1 MDVDL
6 EKRINEAIETMQQIL
21 PEAVDIYQL
30 DPMAKIMLVALV
42 SETSKIQDY
51 VDGTLQR
58 IVERFCTDFIP
69 RKNVNAM
76 PAICLVKPTLK
87 ADNDN
92 LYFVESGAS
101 FVYKSPAKDEQLN
114 FIPIFNTTLLPHS
127 GMYLLNHRQMRYP
140 GGTASVNLD
149 RTNRLWVGILSPL
162 EVNCLKGLSLMLR
175 GTNGVVPEH
184 VYVGADCTEIDFAP
198 MSELEKIEMAD
209 PFDSQQVS
217 GNFFS
222 FVENWKESLLNMS
235 NSALLYLTDDTK
247 DRDMYKPRAY
257 PRVFQ
262 QWLENETLD
271 LFKQNTIWLRLDF
284 PEGYVVPDDCSVM
297 LGVLPVTN
305 IDVNTVML
313 TQAQPVAKLQGD
325 DNSFFLDILETST
338 ASNRQGFSMNRD
350 DILVR
355 DFEANCY
362 NNGDLYRDVRNL
374 YNRFIDDYYAFIE
387 YNGIKDGEVLK
398 KLRETINKL
407 GKSVGL
413 QNQQFKYDSGTYVMK
428 NMNNSSAATNTS
440 IRFITTKGF
449 SGNTPRV
456 GDLIECKNLPGVDQ
470 KASVI
475 VSGMGG
481 ADKASAD
488 ERYELLRYYSL
499 TNDRLFTRMDIE
511 AFLRKEIMAEYG
523 REEFNR
529 IFINISVEGAGGE
542 RGLQRG
548 IYIDISFKD
557 RNNYEHAVQ
566 MSFDTLMQ
574 QRIRN
579 KSCISM
585 PIIVTL
591 KNLED

>member
-58 IVERFCTDFIP
+58 IVDRFCTDFIP
-69 RKNVNAM
+69 HKQINAM
-76 PAICLVKPTLK
+76 PAICLVRPTLK
-87 ADNDN
+87 ASNDN
-92 LYFVESGAS
+92 LYLVESGVS
-101 FVYKSPAKDEQLN
+101 FKYKSKIKDIQLN
-114 FIPIFNTTLLPHS
+114 YIPIFNTMLLPHN
-127 GMYLLNHRQMRYP
+127 GMYLLNHRMMRYP
-140 GGTASVNLD
+140 GGQISIQLD
-149 RTNRLWVGILSPL
+149 KPNSLWVGIVSSL
-162 EVNCLKGLSLMLR
+162 EVNCLKGLSLMIK
-175 GTNGVVPEH
+175 GTNGIVPEH
-184 VYVGADCTEIDFAP
+184 VYVGSDCTEIDFAP

-217 GNFFS
+217 GKFFS
-222 FVENWKESLLNMS
+222 FVENWKENLLNMS
-235 NSALLYLTDDTK
+235 DAALLYITDNTK
-247 DRDMYKPRAY
+247 DRDMYKSRVY
-257 PRVFQ
+257 PRLFQ

-271 LFKQNTIWLRLDF
+271 LFKQNTIWLRLVF
-284 PEGYVVPDDCSVM
+284 PKEYVVPDDCTVT

-313 TQAQPVAKLQGD
+313 TQAQPIAKLKGS

-338 ASNRQGFSMNRD
+338 ASNKQGFAMNRD

-355 DFEANCY
+355 DFDANCY
-362 NNGDLYRDVRNL
+362 NNGDLYRDIRNL

-407 GKSVGL
+407 GKSVGM

-428 NMNNSSAATNTS
+428 NMNSSSIMANTS
-440 IRFITTKGF
+440 VRFITTKGF
-449 SGNTPRV
+449 SGNTPRLGEV
-456 GDLIECKNLPGVDQ
+456 VECNNLPGVEQ
-470 KASVI
+470 QAPVV
-475 VSGMGG
+475 VSAMGG
-481 ADKASAD
+481 ADKASVD

-499 TNDRLFTRMDIE
+499 TNDRLYTRMDID
-511 AFLRKEIMAEYG
+511 AFLRKEIMAEFG
-523 REEFNR
+523 QEAFNR
-529 IFINISVEGAGGE
+529 IFINICVEGVGGE
-542 RGLQRG
+542 KGLQRG
-548 IYIDISFKD
+548 MYIDISFKD
-557 RNNYEHAVQ
+557 RNNYEHAGQ
-566 MSFDTLMQ
+566 ISFNTLMQ
-574 QRIRN
+574 QKIRN

-591 KNLED
+591 KNLEE